1 MQSNGQPNGS
11 SGLKIRRYA
20 ALQAGLR
27 LDRLAFEVNRTRRNT
42 DPETVH
48 DLRVSIRRF
57 LSCLK
62 EFDQFFPAKDT
73 KKIRKN
79 LGTIMSLAG
88 SIRDRDIAI
97 ELGEMAKLPPE
108 SPYLAALARQ
118 RREQMDQLALTLKP
132 WAKQNRTVK
141 WRQQLRLK

>member
-1 MQSNGQPNGS
+1 MQTNGQPNGS

-27 LDRLAFEVNRTRRNT
+27 LDRVAFEVNRARRNA

-57 LSCLK
+57 VSCLK
-62 EFDQFFPAKDT
+62 EFGRFFPGKDAK
-73 KKIRKN
+73 KVRKS
-79 LGTIMSLAG
+79 LEAIMSLAG

-97 ELGEMAKLPPE
+97 KLGEAAELPPE
-108 SPYLAALARQ
+108 SPFLAALSQQ
-118 RREQMDQLALTLKP
+118 RREQMDQLALALKP

>member
-1 MQSNGQPNGS
+1 MQTNGQANGS
-11 SGLKIRRYA
+11 SGLKIRRFA

-27 LDRLAFEVNRTRRNT
+27 LDRVAFEVNRARRNT
-42 DPETVH
+42 DPDTVH

-57 LSCLK
+57 VSCLK
-62 EFDQFFPAKDT
+62 QFSQFFPGKES
-73 KKIRKN
+73 KKIQKS

-97 ELGEMAKLPPE
+97 ELGARAKLPPE
-108 SPYLAALARQ
+108 SPFLAAMSQQ
-118 RREQMDQLALTLKP
+118 RRDQMDNLALALKP

-141 WRQQLRLK
+141 WRQRLRLK

>member
-1 MQSNGQPNGS
+1 MQNNGQPNGS

-27 LDRLAFEVNRTRRNT
+27 LDRVAFEVNRARRNA

-57 LSCLK
+57 VSCLK
-62 EFDQFFPAKDT
+62 EFGKDAK
-73 KKIRKN
+73 KVRKS
-79 LGTIMSLAG
+79 LEAIMSLAG

-97 ELGEMAKLPPE
+97 KLGEAAELPPE
-108 SPYLAALARQ
+108 SPFLAALSQQ
-118 RREQMDQLALTLKP
+118 RREQMDQLALALKP

>member
-1 MQSNGQPNGS
+1 MQNNGQSNGS

-27 LDRLAFEVNRTRRNT
+27 LDRVAFEVNRARRNA

-57 LSCLK
+57 VSCLK
-62 EFDQFFPAKDT
+62 EFGQFFPQKSS

-79 LGTIMSLAG
+79 LGAIMVLAG

-97 ELGEMAKLPPE
+97 ELGERGKLPPE
-108 SPYLAALARQ
+108 SPFLAALAQQ
-118 RREQMDQLALTLKP
+118 RREQMEQLALTLKP

-141 WRQQLRLK
+141 WRHQLRLK

>member
-1 MQSNGQPNGS
+1 MQTNGQPNGS

-27 LDRLAFEVNRTRRNT
+27 LDRVAFEVNRARRNA
-42 DPETVH
+42 DPGTVH

-57 LSCLK
+57 VSCLK
-62 EFDQFFPAKDT
+62 EFDQFFPAKEA
-73 KKIRKN
+73 KKIRKR
-79 LGTIMSLAG
+79 LGDIMSLAG

-97 ELGEMAKLPPE
+97 ELGQMAKLPPE
-108 SPYLAALARQ
+108 SPFLAALSRQ

-132 WAKQNRTVK
+132 WANQSRTVK
-141 WRQQLRLK
+141 WRQHLRLK

>member
-1 MQSNGQPNGS
+1 MSNNGQPNGS

-27 LDRLAFEVNRTRRNT
+27 LDRVAFEVNRARKNA
-42 DPETVH
+42 DPDTVH

-57 LSCLK
+57 VSCLK
-62 EFDQFFPAKDT
+62 EFDQFFREKEVR
-73 KKIRKN
+73 KIRKN
-79 LGTIMSLAG
+79 LGGIMSLAG
-88 SIRDRDIAI
+88 SIRDRDIAM
-97 ELGEMAKLPPE
+97 ELAGMAKLPPE
-108 SPYLAALARQ
+108 SPFLAALAQQ

>member
-1 MQSNGQPNGS
+1 MQTNGQPNGS

-27 LDRLAFEVNRTRRNT
+27 LDRVAFEVNRARRNA

-57 LSCLK
+57 VSCLK
-62 EFDQFFPAKDT
+62 EFGRVFPGKDAK
-73 KKIRKN
+73 KVRKS
-79 LGTIMSLAG
+79 LEAIMSLAG

-97 ELGEMAKLPPE
+97 KLGEAAELRPE
-108 SPYLAALARQ
+108 SPFLAALSQQ
-118 RREQMDQLALTLKP
+118 RREQMDQLALALKP

>member
-1 MQSNGQPNGS
+1 MQTNGQPNGT

-27 LDRLAFEVNRTRRNT
+27 LDRVAFEVNRARRNT

-57 LSCLK
+57 VSCLK
-62 EFDQFFPAKDT
+62 EFAQFFPEKSSR
-73 KKIRKN
+73 KIRKN
-79 LGTIMSLAG
+79 LGVIMALAG

-97 ELGEMAKLPPE
+97 ELGQSGKLPPE
-108 SPYLAALARQ
+108 SPFLAALAQQ
-118 RREQMDQLALTLKP
+118 RRERMDQLALTLKP